1 MMNKEF
7 IIPLTTISVVFVLG
21 LLSLYIFPVRPIPKP
36 DGEFNIGISLNE
48 YTDLSREELATDEKD
63 KRRLLLDIWYP
74 ASTVEGNEPIT
85 WLREGDTYYEGIY
98 RSHGIYEFLLQH
110 TDLVKTNSYIDA
122 PLLEEG
128 PYPVIILSPGTPA
141 LSSLYYHFAE
151 KLTSH
156 GYVVVGMEQ
165 PYASIVVV
173 FPDGEAVFYEREKTK
188 NISNSDKENDE
199 TLRKVLKYLSYDID
213 STLKYLEELNKGKFN
228 GMLDLNNI
236 GLMGH
241 SGGGGIVLDYALN
254 HDNINALLCLD
265 PAIYLMTQKELSA
278 GLDIPFMI
286 TMSEEWLNL
295 KRYDKVKF
303 LLEASRSKW
312 YTSEIENALHADYA
326 MIHYLSP
333 LALMLN
339 KTDTFM
345 SRGGEEIIKELILA
359 FFDEN
364 LKGKQ
369 RDLSNIVKNDSRI
382 TLYSSTDF

>member
-1 MMNKEF
+1 MDKDF
-7 IIPLTTISVVFVLG
+7 IIPLTAISIVLTLG
-21 LLSLYIFPVRPIPKP
+21 LLSLYIFPITPIPKP
-36 DGEFNIGISLNE
+36 DGKYDIGITINE
-48 YTDLSREELATDEKD
+48 YTDLSREELATEEKD
-63 KRRLLLDIWYP
+63 NRRLLFDVWYP
-74 ASTVEGNEPIT
+74 ASTVEGYKPIT

-98 RSHGIYEFLLQH
+98 RSHGINEFLLQH
-110 TDLVKTNSYIDA
+110 TELVKTNSFIDA

-141 LSSLYYHFAE
+141 LSSLYFHFTE
-151 KLTSH
+151 KLTSN
-156 GYVVVGMEQ
+156 GYVVVAMEQ
-165 PYASIVVV
+165 PYADIVVV
-173 FPDGEAVFYEREKTK
+173 FPDGDAIFYERAKIN
-188 NISNSDKENDE
+188 NISNSEKEDDE
-199 TLRKVLKYLSYDID
+199 TLRKVLNYLSYDID
-213 STLKYLEELNKGKFN
+213 STFRYLEELNRDKFN
-228 GMLDLNNI
+228 GMMDLNNI

-254 HDNINALLCLD
+254 NDNINALICLD
-265 PAIYLMTQKELSA
+265 PAIYLMTEEELST

-303 LLEASRSKW
+303 LLETSRSKW
-312 YTSEIENALHADYA
+312 YTAEIENALHADYA

-333 LALMLN
+333 LALLLN

-345 SRGGEEIIKELILA
+345 SRGGEEIIKDLILA

-369 RDLSNIVKNDSRI
+369 RDLKKIVQNDSRI
-382 TLYSSTDF
+382 TLYSSSDF